1 MDREFRV
8 VIKTK
13 RALYAELESAIKKSH
28 PYTVPQIIGNRGA
41 CAAPSYACRVQERQ
55 NGGYDQAVTRQ
66 PHEIAQRAGMRED
79 VFVQR
84 FRWLKQVTRT
94 FAGWRPKPKA
104 PKEPSMLLTNLHV
117 ACDSEESE
125 AFSITHT

>member
-41 CAAPSYACRVQERQ
+41 CAPPSYACRVQERQ
-55 NGGYDQAVTRQ
+55 NGGYDRAVTRQ
-66 PHEIAQRAGMRED
+66 PHVCAAVPMVEASDGYI
-79 VFVQR
+79 
-84 FRWLKQVTRT
+84 RWL
-94 FAGWRPKPKA
+94 
-104 PKEPSMLLTNLHV
+104 
-117 ACDSEESE
+117 E
-125 AFSITHT
+125 AETKSA

>member
-41 CAAPSYACRVQERQ
+41 CAAPSYAYRVQERQ

-66 PHEIAQRAGMRED
+66 PHEIAWRAGMRED

-94 FAGWRPKPKA
+94 FAGWRPRPKA
-104 PKEPSMLLTNLHV
+104 PKEPRMLVTNLHV

-125 AFSITHT
+125 AFGIAHT